1 MKKDHYIE
9 DLHVGGIIKKIAHQ
23 RHVSARALIDAIHP
37 YQTYNPDKIYHTDDM
52 ECADIVTISYL
63 LKYNILDF
71 IAKKYLSHLPFPDC
85 VVNAEARL
93 VKIDTENKQTTI
105 YAPFNNCDFL
115 KKTHIGQ
122 NIRKFAESKGW
133 KQQDTAKQLDCS
145 QSTVSDLYGSKSLK
159 VKTLIWISDALQ
171 YHFIAEAY
179 LSQML
184 MVPFFN
190 MINDYTITFSAE
202 QVLRSS

>member
-1 MKKDHYIE
+1 MKKEDYIE
-9 DLHVGGIIKKIAHQ
+9 DLHVGSIIKDIAHQ
-23 RHVSARALIDAIHP
+23 RHVSARTLIDAIRP

-63 LKYNILDF
+63 LRHNILDF
-71 IAKKYLSHLPFPDC
+71 IAKKYLFHLPFPDC

-93 VKIDTENKQTTI
+93 MKIDMEHQRVMI
-105 YAPFNNCDFL
+105 CDPLNNCDFL

-122 NIRKFAESKGW
+122 NIRKFAERKGW
-133 KQQDTAKQLDCS
+133 KQQDVAKQLGCS
-145 QSTVSDLYGSKSLK
+145 QSTVSDFYGSKSLK
-159 VKTLIWISDALQ
+159 VKTLIWVSDALQ

-184 MVPFFN
+184 IVPFLN
-190 MINDYTITFSAE
+190 MINGYTITFSAE
-202 QVLRSS
+202 QV